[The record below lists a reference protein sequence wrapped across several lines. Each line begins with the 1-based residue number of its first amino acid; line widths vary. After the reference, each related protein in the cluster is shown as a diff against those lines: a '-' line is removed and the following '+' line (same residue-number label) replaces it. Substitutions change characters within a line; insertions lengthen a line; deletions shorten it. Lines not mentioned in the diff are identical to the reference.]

1 MVTYFILALLTLNS
15 DDTTDMVFEI
25 VVTGQGIN
33 LFEKYD
39 QVVVYKPEDL
49 GLSDDLCKEI
59 LELEDRIDT
68 FYFDHPIKLDDY
80 QQNKVDMME
89 LSLDE
94 LKMIVKN
101 KIENQ

>member
-1 MVTYFILALLTLNS
+1 MVSYFVLTLYTLNS
-15 DDTTDMVFEI
+15 DDTQDMKFEI
-25 VVTGQGIN
+25 IINGQGIN

-39 QVVVYKPEDL
+39 EVVIYKPEDL
-49 GLSDDLCKEI
+49 DLSDDLCKDI
-59 LELEDRIDT
+59 LELEDRIST
-68 FYFDHPIKLDDY
+68 FHFDHPGKLDDY

-89 LSLDE
+89 LALDE